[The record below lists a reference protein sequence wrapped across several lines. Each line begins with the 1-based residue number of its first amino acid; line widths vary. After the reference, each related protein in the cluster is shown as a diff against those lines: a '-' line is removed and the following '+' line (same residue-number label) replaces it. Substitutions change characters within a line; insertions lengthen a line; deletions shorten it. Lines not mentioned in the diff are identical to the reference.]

1 MKKLLMLLF
10 IVITMTEYSTS
21 QTNKIIDQVVA
32 IVGDKIIL
40 QSDIENQSIQLR
52 AQGYYSS
59 RDIKCEVLEKL
70 VIQKLMLNQ
79 AELDSLEIGES
90 TIESELDRRLMYFVR
105 QIGSEKKLEE
115 YYNKTILEIKE
126 DFRTLIHDQLLT
138 QKMQKQISSE
148 AKVSPKEVVDLY
160 KKMPKD
166 SLPMINTQIQLNQ
179 IVMYPPQDDEVKQNT
194 RKKLLELRER
204 ILNGERFS
212 TLAILYSEDPG
223 TARKGGELGF
233 RTKEE
238 LDPAFAR
245 AAFSLKKDQVS
256 RIVESSYGL
265 HIIKLIA
272 REGEQVNVRH
282 ILIIPDVSIAQ
293 RKTVKAKL
301 DSVATLLRLDS
312 LDFKMAAFKF
322 SEDEQSRLNEGIM
335 VNPKNSSTKFQLEEL
350 PREEYSVIKD
360 MKVGVISEPFEAVDK
375 KGKVVFKIV
384 RIKSKIK
391 AHRASIK
398 TDFELIEQMV
408 LNTKKQEVIKKW
420 IDDKQGKTYIHIDDS
435 FKKCNFED
443 EGWIK

>member
-1 MKKLLMLLF
+1 MLLF